1 MTRKAFFTF
10 SRNKGRVVKLSAF
23 IFVIVAFFAAPL
35 WGTNS
40 ESAWPKN
47 PLEEKTLRA
56 ELSLVRGKPSADKDY
71 PKTIHYIHEFI
82 DFRNDELAQEER
94 TFILKKKPVR
104 IIPHAVGITEIL
116 WAICPGERLIA
127 FNELAA
133 DPKFSFLAREVKKQG
148 PIFNAQQVECV
159 IGAKPDLVFTVFYS
173 DPAFKE
179 KLKQPKVPFFD
190 LGYFGTIESIK
201 KQILLVGRIIGEEG
215 NAEALVKIIDT
226 RLIDLKTKL
235 PKTVKP
241 LRVLYYDKGGYIPG
255 RFSNF
260 NSLCEMIGVIN
271 VGTEQ
276 GIKSLKQID
285 FETLLSW
292 DPDIIIVPQ
301 GSSLKEQLLQSPVLA
316 TMRAIKKEDIHYL
329 PHVYLAGESQ
339 FMLLSANLLAGI
351 VYNNAF

>member
-1 MTRKAFFTF
+1 M
-10 SRNKGRVVKLSAF
+10 SEGVIVQLSAV
-23 IFVIVAFFAAPL
+23 IFVIVAFSATPL
-35 WGTNS
+35 LAVSS
-40 ESAWPKN
+40 EGALPKT
-47 PLEEKTLRA
+47 PLEEKSLRA
-56 ELSLVRGKPSADKDY
+56 ELSLVRGNPLADKGY
-71 PKTIHYIHEFI
+71 PKTIHYLHGFL
-82 DFRNDELAQEER
+82 DFRNDELTQEER
-94 TFILKKKPVR
+94 TFTVKRKPVR
-104 IIPHAVGITEIL
+104 IIPHAVGVTEIL
-116 WAICPGERLIA
+116 WAICPRERLIA

-133 DPKFSFLAREVKKQG
+133 DPKFSFLAGEVKKNG

-179 KLKQPKVPFFD
+179 KLKQANVPLFD
-190 LGYFGTIESIK
+190 LGYFGTIESIE

-215 NAEALVKIIDT
+215 NAETLVKIIDT

-235 PKTVKP
+235 PKTIRP

-271 VGTEQ
+271 VGAEQ
-276 GIKSLKQID
+276 GIKALKQID
-285 FETLLSW
+285 YETLLAWS
-292 DPDIIIVPQ
+292 PDIIIVPQ
-301 GSSLKEQLLQSPVLA
+301 GSSLKEQLLESPVLA
-316 TMRAIKKEDIHYL
+316 TMQAIKKENVHYL
-329 PHVYLAGESQ
+329 PYVYLAGESQ

>member
-10 SRNKGRVVKLSAF
+10 SRNKVLVVKLSAV

-35 WGTNS
+35 WGATS
-40 ESAWPKN
+40 ERTWPKT
-47 PLEEKTLRA
+47 PLEEKALRA

-133 DPKFSFLAREVKKQG
+133 DQKFSFLAREVKKQG

-179 KLKQPKVPFFD
+179 KLKQANVPLFD

-276 GIKSLKQID
+276 RIKSLKQID

-316 TMRAIKKEDIHYL
+316 TMRAIKKENIHYL

>member
-1 MTRKAFFTF
+1 
-10 SRNKGRVVKLSAF
+10 LSAV
-23 IFVIVAFFAAPL
+23 IFVIVAFFATPL
-35 WGTNS
+35 WGVSGEGT
-40 ESAWPKN
+40 WPKT

-56 ELSLVRGKPSADKDY
+56 ELSLARGEPLVDKGY
-71 PKTIHYIHEFI
+71 PKTIHYLHEFI

-94 TFILKKKPVR
+94 NITVKRKPVR
-104 IIPHAVGITEIL
+104 IIPHAVGVTEIL
-116 WAICPGERLIA
+116 WAICPRERLIA

-133 DPKFSFLAREVKKQG
+133 DQKFSFLAGEVKKQG

-179 KLKQPKVPFFD
+179 KLKQANVPFFD

-215 NAEALVKIIDT
+215 NAETLVKIIDT

-235 PKTVKP
+235 PKMIRP

-260 NSLCEMIGVIN
+260 NSLCEMIGVVN
-271 VGTEQ
+271 VGAEQ

-285 FETLLSW
+285 FETLLAW

-301 GSSLKEQLLQSPVLA
+301 GSSLKEQLLGSPILA
-316 TMRAIKKEDIHYL
+316 TLQAIKKENVHYL

>member
-1 MTRKAFFTF
+1 MSA
-10 SRNKGRVVKLSAF
+10 GRIVQLSAV

-35 WGTNS
+35 WGATS
-40 ESAWPKN
+40 EGTRPKT
-47 PLEEKTLRA
+47 PLEEKALRA

-148 PIFNAQQVECV
+148 PIFNAQQMECV

-179 KLKQPKVPFFD
+179 KLKQANVPLFD

-271 VGTEQ
+271 VGAEQ

-285 FETLLSW
+285 FETLLAW

-301 GSSLKEQLLQSPVLA
+301 GSNLKEQLLQSPVLA
-316 TMRAIKKEDIHYL
+316 TMQAMRKENIHYL

>member
-10 SRNKGRVVKLSAF
+10 SRNKVLVVKLSAF

-133 DPKFSFLAREVKKQG
+133 DPKFSFLAPEVKKQG

-179 KLKQPKVPFFD
+179 KLKQAKVPLFD

-241 LRVLYYDKGGYIPG
+241 LRILYYDKGGYIPG

-271 VGTEQ
+271 VGAEQ

-351 VYNNAF
+351 VYNDAF

>member
-1 MTRKAFFTF
+1 VRLCA
-10 SRNKGRVVKLSAF
+10 V
-23 IFVIVAFFAAPL
+23 IFVIIVFFVTPL
-35 WGTNS
+35 WGTS
-40 ESAWPKN
+40 TEGIFPKT
-47 PLEEKTLRA
+47 PLEEKALRA
-56 ELSLVRGKPSADKDY
+56 ELSWVRGKSLMDNAY
-71 PKTIHYIHEFI
+71 PKTIHYIYEVLN
-82 DFRNDELAQEER
+82 FRNDTLEQEER
-94 TFILKKKPVR
+94 TFTIKSKPLR
-104 IIPHAVGITEIL
+104 IIPHAVGVTEIL
-116 WAICPGERLIA
+116 WAICPRERLIA

-133 DPKFSFLAREVKKQG
+133 DQKFSFLANEVKKQG

-159 IGAKPDLVFTVFYS
+159 VGAKPDLVFTVFYS
-173 DPAFKE
+173 DPGFKE
-179 KLKQPKVPFFD
+179 KLKQANVPLFD

-201 KQILLVGRIIGEEG
+201 KQILLIGKVIGEEA

-235 PKTVKP
+235 PKMLKP

-255 RFSNF
+255 KFSNF

-271 VGTEQ
+271 VGAEQ

-285 FETLLSW
+285 FETLLTW

-301 GSSLKEQLLQSPVLA
+301 GSNLKEQLLKSPVLA
-316 TMRAIKKEDIHYL
+316 TMQAIKKESVRYL